1 MNTLKFILLTVSA
14 FLIGILNLHSIPATP
29 KPIKIKQA
37 DGSEITINLHGD
49 EFFHY
54 ETSLDGFLISQNDLG
69 IYEYAQKN
77 ISGSIISTGVKVR
90 EIDDRT
96 ISENF
101 FLKTLE
107 KNLDFRTISL
117 TNRSLR
123 KSSSITKNVKNTFP
137 LVGSPKSLIIL
148 VNFKDK
154 SFITVNPLLSFTNL
168 LNEQGYKTNG
178 GTGSAKDYFKESS
191 NGIFTPQ
198 FEVVGPYTLPQVMSY
213 YGDNVSNNDKNP
225 QQMIIDACKLA
236 DDAGVDF
243 TQYDIDG
250 NGIVDNIFIY
260 YAGNNEAEGASVNT
274 IWPHRWTLSNYNTKF
289 DNKVIY
295 DYACTSELRDTDSD
309 MCGIGTFCH
318 EFGHVLGLV
327 DYYPTN
333 KYKHHTLSDWN
344 IMDNGAYLNEGRTP
358 PTYSAF
364 DRFFLNWL
372 KPAELKTAQD
382 VELPSLI
389 SSNKAFLI
397 TQNGNHN
404 LDGANPSPIEFF
416 TLENRQRTG
425 FDSFLPGSGLL
436 ITRIYYNAPSWW
448 ENSPNNISSSMG
460 VDIIEA
466 DGIASESSLAGDPF
480 PGATNNTSFT
490 PVLRDGTVI
499 NKPLKFIYNKN
510 GKVGFKFM
518 GGNSFIS
525 APVAT
530 QATEITKGS
539 FVANWNSVDYAK
551 GYYLTVYNL
560 KEGESTI
567 SEGFDKGL
575 EAPVDWKI
583 NSNGITFYK
592 NFSGKSI
599 PALVL
604 KDNHDSI
611 LTETYPVPVKKISF
625 YIKAYESTIS
635 EIKLEGWNGT
645 NWSKI
650 DDINVISGM
659 SKTLIYNILETNNYT
674 RFKFKYNTSNETTT
688 AIDDISVTLTQNV
701 EYICKNKWKNNLTD
715 TLYNLVSSR
724 VHYYKLLASD
734 VDFNSDNTKI
744 YEILSTYSNTI
755 SLETLPYNDSK
766 NIRTERD
773 LQSND
778 MLVFLE
784 DTNQNILIYNT
795 SGQLIANIKPTDLK
809 VNITNYLTPHN
820 IYIISVGN
828 RFNKIIF

>member
-1 MNTLKFILLTVSA
+1 VT
-14 FLIGILNLHSIPATP
+14 
-29 KPIKIKQA
+29 
-37 DGSEITINLHGD
+37 
-49 EFFHY
+49 
-54 ETSLDGFLISQNDLG
+54 
-69 IYEYAQKN
+69 
-77 ISGSIISTGVKVR
+77 
-90 EIDDRT
+90 
-96 ISENF
+96 
-101 FLKTLE
+101 
-107 KNLDFRTISL
+107 
-117 TNRSLR
+117 
-123 KSSSITKNVKNTFP
+123 
-137 LVGSPKSLIIL
+137 
-148 VNFKDK
+148 
-154 SFITVNPLLSFTNL
+154 
-168 LNEQGYKTNG
+168 
-178 GTGSAKDYFKESS
+178 
-191 NGIFTPQ
+191 
-198 FEVVGPYTLPQVMSY
+198 
-213 YGDNVSNNDKNP
+213 
-225 QQMIIDACKLA
+225 
-236 DDAGVDF
+236 
-243 TQYDIDG
+243 
-250 NGIVDNIFIY
+250 
-260 YAGNNEAEGASVNT
+260 
-274 IWPHRWTLSNYNTKF
+274 
-289 DNKVIY
+289 
-295 DYACTSELRDTDSD
+295 
-309 MCGIGTFCH
+309 
-318 EFGHVLGLV
+318 
-327 DYYPTN
+327 
-333 KYKHHTLSDWN
+333 
-344 IMDNGAYLNEGRTP
+344 
-358 PTYSAF
+358 
-364 DRFFLNWL
+364 
-372 KPAELKTAQD
+372 
-382 VELPSLI
+382 
-389 SSNKAFLI
+389 
-397 TQNGNHN
+397 
-404 LDGANPSPIEFF
+404 
-416 TLENRQRTG
+416 
-425 FDSFLPGSGLL
+425 
-436 ITRIYYNAPSWW
+436 
-448 ENSPNNISSSMG
+448 
-460 VDIIEA
+460 
-466 DGIASESSLAGDPF
+466 
-480 PGATNNTSFT
+480 
-490 PVLRDGTVI
+490 
-499 NKPLKFIYNKN
+499 
-510 GKVGFKFM
+510 
-518 GGNSFIS
+518 
-525 APVAT
+525 
-530 QATEITKGS
+530 
-539 FVANWNSVDYAK
+539 
-551 GYYLTVYNL
+551 L

-724 VHYYKLLASD
+724 VHYYKLLASV